1 MVAGSSSGDDG
12 VLSLLKRRRRCH
24 RRAPDAVYADDVTM
38 TSPRDD
44 DVAIARP
51 RRKRSPG
58 EEAAR
63 S

>member
-1 MVAGSSSGDDG
+1 VVGGSSGDG

-24 RRAPDAVYADDVTM
+24 RRAPDVVYADDVTM

>member
-1 MVAGSSSGDDG
+1 MVAGSSGDG
-12 VLSLLKRRRRCH
+12 VLSLLKRRRGSH
-24 RRAPDAVYADDVTM
+24 RRAPDVVYADDVTM

-58 EEAAR
+58 EEAAC